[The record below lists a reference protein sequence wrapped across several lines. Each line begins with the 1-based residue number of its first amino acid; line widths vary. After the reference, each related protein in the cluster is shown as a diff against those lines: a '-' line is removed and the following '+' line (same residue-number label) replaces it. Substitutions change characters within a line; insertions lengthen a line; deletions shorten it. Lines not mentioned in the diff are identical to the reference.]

1 MSSMDKKEIK
11 ENLDW
16 ILHQVQNKGDVY
28 LIADVIPY
36 KDYATKDV
44 HEWAAEYDKDV
55 GIQNAYNKIKDV
67 LEARIFKGI
76 NAEEVNP
83 ALGLKALGEFFVRGV
98 GDKGEGG
105 VGVIKVE
112 ILALEA
118 GV

>member
-1 MSSMDKKEIK
+1 MNKDKIK
-11 ENLDW
+11 EELDW
-16 ILHQVQNKGDVY
+16 ILHQVQNKADIY

-36 KDYATKDV
+36 KEYATKDV

-76 NAEEVNP
+76 NAEAINP
-83 ALGLKALGEFFVRGV
+83 ALGLKALGEFFVRTQ
-98 GDKGEGG
+98 GDKGEGAIG
-105 VGVIKVE
+105 QIKVE
-112 ILALEA
+112 ILALES